1 MNLENLVII
10 KGGTYDKVKQALRQW
25 LDIYTD
31 KLSDKMLFEL
41 YSMDDSTHVIKAD
54 PGLTNLYFFFL
65 VNYMIYPEGM
75 EKYDVEVTGYT
86 VGHKGSKFENQ
97 KLLVYIPKDDK
108 EYDNVYVITEGGQH
122 FKVDFGGIVTEQSR
136 KGDYIKPEL
145 MNLVA
150 HEILKV
156 QPEKLKAKKAR
167 SIQSNIEKRFKILAG
182 IFTAL
187 ALINFFTPS
196 FTNDPAIQSKT
207 TGFIGMGLGIWFFMD
222 FEMLKSNL
230 YYLKCLIISV
240 SFLGYVIFFKSHYP
254 DLGLFANWGA
264 LNPLSLLLLQWPGR
278 KIYLAIFNREP
289 EVDKQGKTADRV
301 YTFLLFFSM
310 VLLPF
315 WITSIFPF

>member
-1 MNLENLVII
+1 MSPDNIVIV
-10 KGGTYDKVKQALRQW
+10 KGGSYDTVKQALRQW
-25 LDIYTD
+25 IDLYTD
-31 KLSDKMLFEL
+31 QLQNHSPFEL
-41 YSMDDSTHVIKAD
+41 YSLRDSTLVIKAD
-54 PGLTNLYFFFL
+54 PSLTNLYFFFL
-65 VNYMIYPEGM
+65 VNYMIYPESI
-75 EKYDVEVTGYT
+75 ENYNVEVTGYT
-86 VGHKGSKFENQ
+86 IGHKGSKFENQ
-97 KLLVYIPKDDK
+97 KVQVYIPKDDTD
-108 EYDNVYVITEGGQH
+108 YDNVYIITESGQH

-136 KGDYIKPEL
+136 KGDYLKQEFTNLMAPEF
-145 MNLVA
+145 
-150 HEILKV
+150 LKV
-156 QPEKLKAKKAR
+156 QPEKLKAKKAN

-182 IFTAL
+182 LFTAL
-187 ALINFFTPS
+187 ALINFFTSS
-196 FTNDPAIQSKT
+196 FTIDPEIQSKT

-289 EVDKQGKTADRV
+289 EVDRQGKTADRV